1 MVALPEPMILVVLAT
16 LFATCLLVANI
27 IAVKLISIG
36 GWVVPAGVI
45 AYPLTFLFTDV
56 ITELYGRRIASRVV
70 WIGFGANILMVI
82 LVFGGRLLPPA
93 PFWEGQPAYES
104 ILGMV
109 PRIVLASM
117 IAYLISQ
124 HHDVLAFHF
133 WRQKT
138 KARFLWLRNNASTM
152 VSQALD
158 TGLFITIAFWGIVPT
173 GTLANML
180 LSQYI
185 IKLAIAVCDTPF
197 CYMLVGLLKG
207 KVKPPPASASAEAQV

>member
-1 MVALPEPMILVVLAT
+1 MVLVVLAT
-16 LFATCLLVANI
+16 LFVTCLLIANI
-27 IAVKLISIG
+27 IAVKLVSIS
-36 GWVVPAGVI
+36 GWVVPAGII

-56 ITELYGRRIASRVV
+56 IAELYGRKIASRVV
-70 WIGFGANILMVI
+70 WVGFGANILMVM
-82 LVFGGRLLPPA
+82 LVFCAKLLPPA
-93 PFWEGQPAYES
+93 PFWQGQPAYEA
-104 ILGMV
+104 IFGMV

-124 HHDVLAFHF
+124 HHDVFAFYF

-180 LSQYI
+180 LTQYI
-185 IKLAIAVCDTPF
+185 IKLAIAACDTPF
-197 CYMLVGLLKG
+197 CYMLVGLLKE
-207 KVKPPPASASAEAQV
+207 KVKQPSPIGVEARV

>member
-1 MVALPEPMILVVLAT
+1 MILVVLAT

-27 IAVKLISIG
+27 LAVKLVSIG

-56 ITELYGRRIASRVV
+56 IAELYGRRIASRVV
-70 WIGFGANILMVI
+70 WLGFGANILMVI
-82 LVFGGRLLPPA
+82 LVFGGKLLPAA

-124 HHDVLAFHF
+124 HHDVFAFHF
-133 WRQKT
+133 WRKKT
-138 KARFLWLRNNASTM
+138 RARFLWLRNNASTM

-158 TGLFITIAFWGIVPT
+158 TGLFITIAFWGTVPT
-173 GTLANML
+173 GILANML
-180 LSQYI
+180 LTQYL
-185 IKLAIAVCDTPF
+185 IKLAIAACDTPF
-197 CYMLVGLLKG
+197 CYLLVGLLKE
-207 KVKPPPASASAEAQV
+207 KVKQPPPIGAEAWV

>member
-1 MVALPEPMILVVLAT
+1 MILAVLAT
-16 LFATCLLVANI
+16 LFTTCLLVANI

-56 ITELYGRRIASRVV
+56 ISELYGRRIASKVV
-70 WIGFGANILMVI
+70 WVGFGANLLMVV

-117 IAYLISQ
+117 VAYLISQ
-124 HHDVLAFHF
+124 HHDIFAFHF
-133 WRQKT
+133 WRRKT
-138 KARFLWLRNNASTM
+138 KGRFLWLRNNASTM
-152 VSQALD
+152 VSQGLD
-158 TGLFITIAFWGIVPT
+158 TGLFIPIAFWGIVST
-173 GTLANML
+173 ETLLNML
-180 LSQYI
+180 LTQYV
-185 IKLAIAVCDTPF
+185 IKLAIAACDTPF
-197 CYMLVGLLKG
+197 CYLLVALLKD
-207 KVKPPPASASAEAQV
+207 KVKPLPPIGAEVWVRD

>member
-1 MVALPEPMILVVLAT
+1 MILVVLAT
-16 LFATCLLVANI
+16 LFTTCLLVANI
-27 IAVKLISIG
+27 LAVKLISIG
-36 GWVVPAGVI
+36 GWVVPAGII

-56 ITELYGRRIASRVV
+56 IAELYGRKIASRVV
-70 WIGFGANILMVI
+70 WVGFGANLLMVV

-124 HHDVLAFHF
+124 HHDVFAFHF

-152 VSQALD
+152 VSQGLD
-158 TGLFITIAFWGIVPT
+158 TGLFITIAYWGVYST
-173 GTLANML
+173 ETLTNML
-180 LSQYI
+180 LHQYI

-197 CYMLVGLLKG
+197 CYLLVALLKG
-207 KVKPPPASASAEAQV
+207 KVKEQPPIGTEVWVRD

>member
-1 MVALPEPMILVVLAT
+1 MVLVVLAT
-16 LFATCLLVANI
+16 LFTTCLIVANI
-27 IAVKLISIG
+27 LAVKLISIG

-56 ITELYGRRIASRVV
+56 ITELYGRRTASRVV
-70 WIGFGANILMVI
+70 WLGFGANILMVI
-82 LVFGGRLLPPA
+82 LVYSGKFLTPA
-93 PFWEGQPAYES
+93 PFWGDQPAYEA

-117 IAYLISQ
+117 VAYLISQ
-124 HHDVLAFHF
+124 HHDIFASNF

-158 TGLFITIAFWGIVPT
+158 TGLFITVAFWGMVPDSV
-173 GTLANML
+173 LVNML
-180 LSQYI
+180 VTQYV
-185 IKLAIAVCDTPF
+185 IKLAIAALDTPF
-197 CYMLVGLLKG
+197 CYLMVYFLKN
-207 KVKPPPASASAEAQV
+207 KVKPLAGAEAAA

>member
-1 MVALPEPMILVVLAT
+1 MILAVLAT
-16 LFATCLLVANI
+16 LFTTCLLVANI
-27 IAVKLISIG
+27 IAVKLVSIG

-56 ITELYGRRIASRVV
+56 ISELYGRRIASRVIWV
-70 WIGFGANILMVI
+70 GFGANLLMVV
-82 LVFGGRLLPPA
+82 LVFGGKLLPSA

-117 IAYLISQ
+117 VAYLISQ
-124 HHDVLAFHF
+124 HHDVFAFHF
-133 WRQKT
+133 WRRKT

-158 TGLFITIAFWGIVPT
+158 TGLFIPIAFWGTVPT
-173 GTLANML
+173 ETLVNML
-180 LSQYI
+180 LTQYV
-185 IKLAIAVCDTPF
+185 IKLAIAACDTPF
-197 CYMLVGLLKG
+197 CYLLVALLKD
-207 KVKPPPASASAEAQV
+207 KVKPPPPIGAEVWVRD

>member
-1 MVALPEPMILVVLAT
+1 MILAILAT
-16 LFATCLLVANI
+16 LSTTCLLVANI
-27 IAVKLISIG
+27 IAVKLVSIG

-56 ITELYGRRIASRVV
+56 ISELYGRRIASRVV
-70 WIGFGANILMVI
+70 WVGFGANLLMVM

-93 PFWEGQPAYES
+93 PFWDGQPAYES

-117 IAYLISQ
+117 AAYLISQ
-124 HHDVLAFHF
+124 HHDVFAFHF
-133 WRQKT
+133 WRRKT

-152 VSQALD
+152 VSQGLD
-158 TGLFITIAFWGIVPT
+158 TGLFITIAFWGTVPT
-173 GTLANML
+173 GILLNML
-180 LSQYI
+180 LTQYV

-197 CYMLVGLLKG
+197 CYLLVALLKD
-207 KVKPPPASASAEAQV
+207 KVKPLPPIGTEALVKD

>member
-1 MVALPEPMILVVLAT
+1 MVLVVLAT
-16 LFATCLLVANI
+16 LFATCLLIANI
-27 IAVKLISIG
+27 IAVKLVSIG
-36 GWVVPAGVI
+36 GWVVPAGII
-45 AYPLTFLFTDV
+45 AYPLIFLFTDV
-56 ITELYGRRIASRVV
+56 IAELYGRRIASRVV
-70 WIGFGANILMVI
+70 WLGFGANILMVM
-82 LVFGGRLLPPA
+82 LVFWGRLLPPA
-93 PFWEGQPAYES
+93 PFWEGQPAYETV
-104 ILGMV
+104 LGMV

-124 HHDVLAFHF
+124 HHDVFTFHF

-158 TGLFITIAFWGIVPT
+158 TGVFITIAFWRIVPT

-185 IKLAIAVCDTPF
+185 IKLAITACDTPF
-197 CYMLVGLLKG
+197 CYMLVGLLKE
-207 KVKPPPASASAEAQV
+207 KVKQPPPISTEARV

>member
-1 MVALPEPMILVVLAT
+1 MILVVLAI
-16 LFATCLLVANI
+16 LFTACLLAANI

-36 GWVVPAGVI
+36 GWVVPAGII

-56 ITELYGRRIASRVV
+56 IAELYGRRIASRVI
-70 WIGFGANILMVI
+70 WAGFSANLLMVI
-82 LVFGGRLLPPA
+82 LIFGGKLLPPA
-93 PFWEGQPAYES
+93 TIWGSQPAYES

-124 HHDVLAFHF
+124 HHDVFAFHF

-138 KARFLWLRNNASTM
+138 KGRFLWLRNNASTM

-158 TGLFITIAFWGIVPT
+158 TGLFIPIAFWGTVST
-173 GTLANML
+173 EVLTEML
-180 LSQYI
+180 LTQYI
-185 IKLAIAVCDTPF
+185 IKLVIAAGDTPF
-197 CYMLVGLLKG
+197 CYLLVALLKNR
-207 KVKPPPASASAEAQV
+207 VKPLPIGAEVWVRD

>member
-1 MVALPEPMILVVLAT
+1 MILVVLAT
-16 LFATCLLVANI
+16 LFTACLLAANI

-36 GWVVPAGVI
+36 GWVVPAGII

-56 ITELYGRRIASRVV
+56 IAELYGRRIASKVI
-70 WIGFGANILMVI
+70 WAGFGANLLMVI
-82 LVFGGRLLPPA
+82 LIFGGKLLPPA
-93 PFWEGQPAYES
+93 TIWESQPAYES

-124 HHDVLAFHF
+124 HHDVFAFHF

-138 KARFLWLRNNASTM
+138 KGRFLWLRNNASTM

-158 TGLFITIAFWGIVPT
+158 TGLFIPIAFWGTVST
-173 GTLANML
+173 EVLTNML
-180 LSQYI
+180 LTQYI
-185 IKLAIAVCDTPF
+185 IKLLIAAGDTPF
-197 CYMLVGLLKG
+197 CYLLVALLKN
-207 KVKPPPASASAEAQV
+207 KVKPLPIGAEVWVRD